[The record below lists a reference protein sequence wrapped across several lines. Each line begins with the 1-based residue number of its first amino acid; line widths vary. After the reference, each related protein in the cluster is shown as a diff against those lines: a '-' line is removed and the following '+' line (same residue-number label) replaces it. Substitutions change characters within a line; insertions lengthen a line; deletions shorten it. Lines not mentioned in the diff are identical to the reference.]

1 MSKQDGA
8 HATSSSDYQFCYIQ
22 SALNHA
28 ARIAICGNS
37 KLYDAPQK
45 QKRPIKHILL
55 PLN

>member
-8 HATSSSDYQFCYIQ
+8 HAISSSDYQFYYIQ

-37 KLYDAPQK
+37 KLYDATPETK
-45 QKRPIKHILL
+45 KTK
-55 PLN
+55 